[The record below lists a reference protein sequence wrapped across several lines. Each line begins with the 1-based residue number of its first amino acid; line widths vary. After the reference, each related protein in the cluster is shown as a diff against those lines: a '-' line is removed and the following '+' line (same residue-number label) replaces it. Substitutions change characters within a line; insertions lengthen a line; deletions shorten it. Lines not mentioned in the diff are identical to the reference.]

1 MPSTAASTKKEFLSM
16 LRTANSRS
24 TSFFWSITESIPGLQ
39 ISLPRSLKRPEQNRS
54 WTWANWVGSL
64 SLTR

>member
-1 MPSTAASTKKEFLSM
+1 M
-16 LRTANSRS
+16 LRTANRRS
-24 TSFFWSITESIPGLQ
+24 TSFFWSITESMPGLQ
-39 ISLPRSLKRPEQNRS
+39 TSLPRSLNLPEQNRS